1 MARKVFYSF
10 HYQKDG
16 WRASK
21 VRNIGVVEG
30 NAPASDNRW
39 EEVKRGGDAAIRRW
53 IDSQLQ
59 GRTCTIV
66 LVGAE
71 TANRRWVKYE
81 IEKSWNDG
89 KGVFGIRIH
98 RLLDHSQTASAAG
111 PNPFDQFKLKS
122 GQALSSIVKLYDPP
136 FSDSAKTYKYIS
148 DNLAKWIETAI
159 ASR

>member
-10 HYQKDG
+10 HYQADG

-30 NAPASDNRW
+30 NAPATDNKW
-39 EEVKRGGDAAIRRW
+39 EEVKRGGDAGIKRW
-53 IDSQLQ
+53 IDEQLA

-71 TANRRWVKYE
+71 TAARQWVKYE

-98 RLLDHSQTASAAG
+98 RLLGHDQLASSAG
-111 PNPFDQFKLKS
+111 ANPFDQFSLKD
-122 GQALSSIVKLYDPP
+122 GRKLSSMATLYDPP
-136 FSDSAKTYKYIS
+136 FVASTAVYDHIS
-148 DNLAKWIETAI
+148 KNLSSWIETAI